1 MDLEM
6 KVALKELEGF
16 KPDEVVKLKYDTKHV
31 VAFIKDSD
39 NKAEALDWFDKIST
53 YAAADI
59 MVRCAICEEH
69 VSMNSN
75 DYRAQGVFICD
86 KCKAAILHIRKLLE
100 DGGSV
105 V

>member
-1 MDLEM
+1 MEM
-6 KVALKELEGF
+6 EEHNHLVQVL
-16 KPDEVVKLKYDTKHV
+16 YD
-31 VAFIKDSD
+31 DG
-39 NKAEALDWFDKIST
+39 KAETIDWT
-53 YAAADI
+53 ERVADI
-59 MVRCAICEEH
+59 CVADVFVRCTVCEEH

>member
-1 MDLEM
+1 MDN
-6 KVALKELEGF
+6 KVYVSVDTSTTNEPSPFEKGFAGF
-16 KPDEVVKLKYDTKHV
+16 KMKYEV
-31 VAFIKDSD
+31 
-39 NKAEALDWFDKIST
+39 
-53 YAAADI
+53 ADI

-69 VSMNSN
+69 VSMSSN

>member
-1 MDLEM
+1 MEM
-6 KVALKELEGF
+6 EEHNHLIQVLYDDGKTDTIGQTEHVATF
-16 KPDEVVKLKYDTKHV
+16 
-31 VAFIKDSD
+31 
-39 NKAEALDWFDKIST
+39 
-53 YAAADI
+53 YAADVC
-59 MVRCAICEEH
+59 VRCTICEER

-105 V
+105 T

>member
-1 MDLEM
+1 MSD
-6 KVALKELEGF
+6 
-16 KPDEVVKLKYDTKHV
+16 KLIIHATETTTT
-31 VAFIKDSD
+31 
-39 NKAEALDWFDKIST
+39 NPISPFEPFNLVT
-53 YAAADI
+53 LAAADI

-86 KCKAAILHIRKLLE
+86 KCKAAIKHIRDYLE
-100 DGGSV
+100 NGGSV

>member
-1 MDLEM
+1 MEEHDHLIRVYDNGKTKTIDLTAP
-6 KVALKELEGF
+6 VA
-16 KPDEVVKLKYDTKHV
+16 D
-31 VAFIKDSD
+31 IC
-39 NKAEALDWFDKIST
+39 
-53 YAAADI
+53 AADI
-59 MVRCAICEEH
+59 MIRCAICEES

>member
-6 KVALKELEGF
+6 KVAPTELEGF
-16 KPDEVVKLKYDTKHV
+16 KPNELAVLHYENKHLV
-31 VAFIKDSD
+31 NCLREDGVTETIDWVDRAAQIK
-39 NKAEALDWFDKIST
+39 
-53 YAAADI
+53 AADI
-59 MVRCAICEEH
+59 SVRCAICEE
-69 VSMNSN
+69 VTSMNSN

-86 KCKAAILHIRKLLE
+86 KCKAAVRHIRKLLE

>member
-6 KVALKELEGF
+6 KAVPVELENF
-16 KPDEVVKLKYDTKHV
+16 KPGEVAKLQYDTKQV
-31 VAFIKDSD
+31 VAFIKDSN
-39 NKAEALDWFDKIST
+39 NKAEALDLLAKPSY

-86 KCKAAILHIRKLLE
+86 KCKAAVLHVRELLE
-100 DGGSV
+100 NGRLD
-105 V
+105 

>member
-1 MDLEM
+1 MD
-6 KVALKELEGF
+6 
-16 KPDEVVKLKYDTKHV
+16 KLLIEAAPKSDSTDWRDLIAATKSV
-31 VAFIKDSD
+31 YV
-39 NKAEALDWFDKIST
+39 T
-53 YAAADI
+53 ADI

-75 DYRAQGVFICD
+75 DYRAHGVFICD

>member
-1 MDLEM
+1 MEM
-6 KVALKELEGF
+6 KEHNHLVQVLYDDGKTETIAWTEEHVA
-16 KPDEVVKLKYDTKHV
+16 VMC
-31 VAFIKDSD
+31 VADVF
-39 NKAEALDWFDKIST
+39 
-53 YAAADI
+53 
-59 MVRCAICEEH
+59 VRCAICEEL

-75 DYRAQGVFICD
+75 DHRAQGIFICD